1 MNSIRMIKNIFV
13 FMLAAWVCFSSAA
26 HGAGPSDFD
35 KKEEDTFYVAAKAYQ
50 DGFYDVSLV
59 LFDKFLKTY
68 MQSGK
73 KVEAM
78 IYIGQNYFQQEKYLK
93 ALDQFDALLKMPEA
107 AGEKDKVLYWLGEI
121 YGRGRDY
128 RQAAEYYQELVNNYP
143 DSFYFRPAY
152 SSLAQALLNDGKF
165 KEAQDTY
172 RRMLERFKDAG
183 TQEEASF
190 GVCEAYYRQRDFTQ
204 LKKELEKY
212 LSLFVSSPNAG
223 RAYFYLGE
231 ARYYLEEYAQAVE
244 AYQKCLEHAQAQDQI
259 QSAQI
264 GIGWSYLNMKRFDD
278 AARIFSRFEDEDQTP
293 GIVLGK
299 AVVASGEGNYQ
310 DAIGLFDRVISLDKN
325 EEYAPLAY
333 YGKGEALYH
342 LDHFE
347 EAIISYRISLD
358 KLRLL
363 SRLLGEPRDLR
374 DRILYSLGW
383 AYLKMG
389 DFESAQQEFQKV
401 VSFSS
406 DKIFKLSALC
416 QLGDVYQDSGEYRK
430 AIQTYQDILKEYPDS
445 VYNDYIQ
452 YQIGL
457 TWLKSED
464 LESAVLALRKLIK
477 EFPNSKLIDDANYFL
492 GVIYFQ
498 KGDFAAAREQLEVFR
513 SEFKDSAYRP
523 QGIFL
528 LGETLLNLGEFKPA
542 IEAFQSLVREPAVAE
557 SLRQKAEYEIASA
570 YSHEGNQ
577 IEANKRFSD
586 FVTRYPDSPLT
597 PNVILGLGQSY
608 VSVHD
613 DVSAR
618 KYFER
623 LIRNYPDNEFVG
635 EAYLAIGQTYVR
647 EGNAAAA
654 LKSFAQARES
664 GRLDAAAQAA
674 VLSGDVYFQKG
685 DHAAARRSYEDAIAM
700 QTPWSQTAYVDL
712 AAIAK
717 EEKKFTEAI
726 DFLEKAAGTQGAQK
740 TADIQFQIAELWDE
754 SGAYD
759 RAMEAYLNVHY
770 LFEKDEAVSARALLR
785 VARIYERMEN
795 LAELR
800 KVLEK
805 VASLHVPEAKYAS
818 EKLKSLEEK
827 D

>member
-1 MNSIRMIKNIFV
+1 MKRMGMIRNVFALIFV
-13 FMLAAWVCFSSAA
+13 AWACLFSAA
-26 HGAGPSDFD
+26 HGAEPSDFN
-35 KKEEDTFYVAAKAYQ
+35 KKEEDAFYVAAKAYQ
-50 DGFYDVSLV
+50 DGFHDVSLV
-59 LFDKFLKTY
+59 LFDKFLQTY
-68 MQSGK
+68 VQSGK

-107 AGEKDKVLYWLGEI
+107 AGQKDKILYWLGEI
-121 YGRGRDY
+121 YARGRDY
-128 RQAAEYYQELVNNYP
+128 RQASEYYQQLVNDYP

-152 SSLAQALLNDGKF
+152 SSLARALLNDGKF
-165 KEAQDTY
+165 KEAQDIY
-172 RRMLERFKDAG
+172 RRMLERFKDAA

-190 GVCEAYYRQRDFTQ
+190 GICEAYYRQRDFTQ
-204 LKKELEKY
+204 LKKELVKY
-212 LSLFVSSPNAG
+212 LSVFSSSPNLG
-223 RAYFYLGE
+223 KAYFYLGE
-231 ARYYLEEYAQAVE
+231 AEYYLEEYAEAIQ
-244 AYQKCLEHAQAQDQI
+244 AYQKCLEQAQAQDQI

-264 GIGWSYLNMKRFDD
+264 GIGWSYLKMKRFDD
-278 AARIFSRFEDEDQTP
+278 AGRVFSRFGDENEVP

-299 AVVASGEGNYQ
+299 AVVASGQGEYQ
-310 DAIGLFDRVISLDKN
+310 DAIVLFDRVISLDKN

-342 LDHFE
+342 LEHFE
-347 EAIISYRISLD
+347 EAIIAYRISLD

-363 SRLLGEPRDLR
+363 SRWLGEPRELR

-383 AYLKMG
+383 AYLKVG

-401 VSFSS
+401 ASFSS

-416 QLGDVYQDSGEYRK
+416 QLGDVYQDSGEYDK
-430 AIQTYQDILKEYPDS
+430 AVQTYQDILKEYPDS

-457 TWLKSED
+457 TWLKSENM
-464 LESAVLALRKLIK
+464 ESAALALKKLIK

-498 KGDFAAAREQLEVFR
+498 KGDFGAARGQLETFR
-513 SEFKDSAYRP
+513 SEFKDSSYRP

-528 LGETLLNLGEFKPA
+528 LGETLLNLGEFKQA
-542 IEAFQSLVREPAVAE
+542 IEAFQSLVREAGAAG
-557 SLRQKAEYEIASA
+557 SLKQKAEYEIANA
-570 YSHEGNQ
+570 YSRAGNQ
-577 IEANKRFSD
+577 AEANKRFSD

-597 PNVILGLGQSY
+597 PNIILELGQSY
-608 VSVHD
+608 VSLHD
-613 DVSAR
+613 DLSAR

-635 EAYLAIGQTYVR
+635 DAYIAIGETYLR
-647 EGNAAAA
+647 EGNTAAA

-664 GRLDAAAQAA
+664 GRLDAAARAA
-674 VLSGDVYFQKG
+674 ILNGDVYFQKG
-685 DHAAARRSYEDAIAM
+685 DHAAAIKSYEDAIGL
-700 QTPWSQTAYVDL
+700 QTPWSQTAYMNL

-717 EEKKFTEAI
+717 EEKRYAEAI
-726 DFLEKAAGTQGAQK
+726 DFLEKASAIQGTQK
-740 TADIQFQIAELWDE
+740 TADIQFQIAELWEE
-754 SGAYD
+754 SGSYD
-759 RAMEAYLNVHY
+759 RALEAYLNVHY
-770 LFEKDEAVSARALLR
+770 LFEKDEAISAKALLR

-795 LAELR
+795 WVELR
-800 KVLEK
+800 RVLEK
-805 VASLHVPEAKYAS
+805 VASLDVPEAKYAR
-818 EKLKSLEEK
+818 EKLKSLNEK